1 VRRAAPSRLAALA
14 ALLLLAPATIR
25 AADPRPATE
34 IEVKAAFLY
43 HFAQLVTWPKET
55 QGPVVVAV
63 VGRDPFGDRLE
74 ATIGDQA
81 VRGRP
86 IRIERASRPRDLASV
101 PHVLFVGA
109 ATLPQAQALL
119 AEVPEAP
126 VLTVGAAPG
135 FAGGGGMVE
144 FRVTPDARVAFDID
158 LRAVDRAGLA
168 MSSQLL
174 KIARI
179 VSQGQGQ
186 GQDKGQGP
194 VP

>member
-1 VRRAAPSRLAALA
+1 MG
-14 ALLLLAPATIR
+14 ALLLLAPAMVR
-25 AADPRPATE
+25 AADPRPPTE

-119 AEVPEAP
+119 AEVPQAP

-144 FRVTPDARVAFDID
+144 FRVTPDARM
-158 LRAVDRAGLA
+158 LRRWDTASGGWVGLA
-168 MSSQLL
+168 PGGRYVV
-174 KIARI
+174 ARGLGD
-179 VSQGQGQ
+179 VRATL
-186 GQDKGQGP
+186 P
-194 VP
+194 A